1 MPSMELFPDE
11 QVIGV
16 FRGFREG
23 GLEFHAD
30 LILPYRNEFQ
40 SIPMHGQF
48 LLVQLETPSEA
59 VLGRIASFSSEGKL
73 SSGSGEEF
81 NIRAMRENRQ
91 VPEDLREQYLKYKVN
106 IRVLGVLRNNTA
118 GTLTFVPSHRRLP
131 HVGSLVA
138 FPSGEVLREIAG
150 HNVKG
155 AEIGHFALGE
165 YIYSAQSDALEKAE
179 WMQIKDPEVL
189 VKFPIE
195 SLASRRSFIFAR
207 AGFGK
212 SNLNKLLFSKLYAT
226 TPTVTK
232 RAGRE
237 VPVGT
242 VIFDPDG
249 EYFWPDDKGR
259 PGLCDVPALQDKLV
273 VFTSRRNPSAFYQ
286 SFVAGGIKLDIRRLR
301 AADVIAIALSP
312 ERQEQQN
319 VRKLR
324 GLDKGRWERLI
335 NLIDANGNQTD
346 LNDVAQILGLEL
358 RMQEAEA
365 LAARGNMT
373 AIVHMLHDKSSQLM
387 DMLIEALSQGKLCVI
402 DVSQMRGG
410 QALILSG
417 LILRR
422 IFDRNQTEF
431 TAAEPK
437 TIPTIAVIEEAQ
449 SVLNENAVA
458 AGPYIA
464 WVKEGRKYDLGVVL
478 VTQQP
483 GSIPMEILSQ
493 GDNWFIFHLLSAAD
507 PRNVQSAN
515 AHFSDDILSALLNEP
530 IPGQGVLWSS
540 VAGTPYPISIRA
552 LSFEKMFPVQDPCY
566 TMPAAETFARDLRDR
581 FAGTLRETVS
591 ANRARSNGHRVS
603 LNGSEGM
610 ADDAPQS
617 DHPESEPVDVLAA
630 MEEQAIERLRGDV
643 NLMHR
648 ISHDGLAWGHLKAFF
663 ISALPPTLDD
673 RSSIAFSLVPKALN
687 QMFGPQ
693 HEGWHTFKRARTDGS
708 SSTYVRSGSA
718 KQ

>member
-1 MPSMELFPDE
+1 MCTES
-11 QVIGV
+11 
-16 FRGFREG
+16 
-23 GLEFHAD
+23 
-30 LILPYRNEFQ
+30 
-40 SIPMHGQF
+40 GQ
-48 LLVQLETPSEA
+48 EP
-59 VLGRIASFSSEGKL
+59 SSEGRL
-73 SSGSGEEF
+73 SSSSGEEF

-106 IRVLGVLRNNTA
+106 IRVLGVLRNNTV

-138 FPSGEVLREIAG
+138 FPSGEVLREIVG

-165 YIYSAQSDALEKAE
+165 YIYAERSDTVEKAD
-179 WMQIKDPEVL
+179 WMQIKAPEVL

-195 SLASRRSFIFAR
+195 SLVSRRSFIFAR

-212 SNLNKLLFSKLYAT
+212 SNLNKLLFSKLYET

-273 VFTSRRNPSAFYQ
+273 VFTPRRNPSAFYQ

-301 AADVIAIALSP
+301 PADVIGIALSP
-312 ERQEQQN
+312 LRQEQQN

-324 GLDKGRWERLI
+324 GLDKGRWERLV

-346 LNDVAQILGLEL
+346 LNDVAEILGLEL
-358 RMQEAEA
+358 RMQEVEA

-373 AIVHMLHDKSSQLM
+373 AIVRMLHDKSSQLM

-410 QALILSG
+410 QALVLSG

-422 IFDRNQTEF
+422 IFDRNQAEF

-449 SVLNENAVA
+449 SVLNEHATA
-458 AGPYIA
+458 AEPYIA
-464 WVKEGRKYDLGVVL
+464 WVKEGRKYDLGAIL

-483 GSIPMEILSQ
+483 GSIPIEILSQ

-507 PRNVQSAN
+507 LRNVQSAN
-515 AHFSDDILSALLNEP
+515 AHFSDDLLSALLNEP
-530 IPGQGVLWSS
+530 IPGHGVLWSS
-540 VAGTPYPISIRA
+540 VAGTPYPVSIRA
-552 LSFEKMFPVQDPCY
+552 LSFEKMFPVRDPDY
-566 TMPAAETFARDLRDR
+566 AMPAAETFARDLRDQ

-591 ANRARSNGHRVS
+591 ANRVRSNGHRIS
-603 LNGSEGM
+603 PNGSEGRK
-610 ADDAPQS
+610 DDAPQR

-630 MEEQAIERLRGDV
+630 MEEQAIERLRDNAMLVEGI
-643 NLMHR
+643 N
-648 ISHDGLAWGHLKAFF
+648 HDGIPWGALKAFF

-673 RSSIAFSLVPKALN
+673 RDSIAYSLVPKALN
-687 QMFGPQ
+687 RMFGPQ
-693 HEGWHTFKRARTDGS
+693 HVGWRAFKRARADGS
-708 SSTYVRSGSA
+708 SITYVRSGAS
-718 KQ
+718 KP